1 MSSRFRAIASIG
13 LATGLGLLIGLAG
26 AGTARAA
33 DPAMAELLKILRER
47 GSLSEAEYEALSK
60 AAAGSTGEGE
70 AEPDAA
76 TAGTATSGA
85 AAGAVVPPGSEA
97 RSLEEVAAEVE
108 VQSERIDKAE
118 EAIEEQK
125 KEFLRIEEIADGTS
139 SDLIGKALEGKW
151 YERISLRGY
160 TQFRLSE
167 VLSQTG
173 PDLEVPAD
181 RSVRD
186 NEMFLIR
193 RGRFIF
199 SGDMS
204 DHVFLYGQLD
214 FNASPGAGD
223 TALQMRDLYADIALD
238 SKKEFR
244 IRVGESKVPF
254 GFVNLQSSQNRAPFE
269 RPDALNSTVEGE
281 RDLGAYLIWAPAQT
295 RAVFKDLVKLG
306 LKGSGDYGVLSL
318 GVYGGQ
324 GLNRSDQN
332 HQPHVTAR
340 VSNPFKFAN
349 GQIMEIGAQYHY
361 GRFVSSRSSIDL
373 GAGPI
378 TPDQPSNGAI
388 DQRGALT
395 FVWYPQPFGVE
406 AEWNVGEGPE
416 LSPDGD
422 RIEAR
427 FLHGGYIQANY
438 KWDSS
443 IGTIFPFSRW
453 NYYAGGRKFATNA
466 PRSTVNEIDTGIE
479 YSPWPELELTVMYTH
494 SFERTNTRT
503 APYDDTK
510 NAHRLGAQVQ
520 WNY

>member
-1 MSSRFRAIASIG
+1 MTSVRMG
-13 LATGLGLLIGLAG
+13 LMLATAALSMVVGLVA
-26 AGTARAA
+26 TAPAHAA
-33 DPAMAELLKILRER
+33 DAAMADLLKILRER
-47 GSLSEAEYEALSK
+47 GSLTQAEYEAL
-60 AAAGSTGEGE
+60 AGVSDPEE
-70 AEPDAA
+70 AA
-76 TAGTATSGA
+76 TPA
-85 AAGAVVPPGSEA
+85 PK
-97 RSLEEVAAEVE
+97 LEDVAEQVE
-108 VQSERIDKAE
+108 SDSERIAKAE

-125 KEFLRIEEIADGTS
+125 KSILRVEEIVDGTS
-139 SDLIGKALEGKW
+139 SDAVAKALEGKW

-167 VLSQTG
+167 VLSQKG

-223 TALQMRDLYADIALD
+223 TALQMRDLYADIAID
-238 SKKEFR
+238 SRKEFR
-244 IRVGESKVPF
+244 FRVGESKVPY

-269 RPDALNSTVEGE
+269 RPDALNSHVEGE
-281 RDLGAYLIWAPAQT
+281 RDLGAYFMWAPEQV
-295 RAVFKDLVKLG
+295 RATFKDLVKRG
-306 LKGSGDYGVLSL
+306 LKGSGDYGVVAV
-318 GVYGGQ
+318 GVYAGQ

-332 HQPHVTAR
+332 HQPHVLGR
-340 VSNPFKFAN
+340 VSYPIALPK
-349 GQIMEIGAQYHY
+349 GQILELGAQYTY
-361 GRFVSSRSSIDL
+361 GRFVSSTSEIDL
-373 GAGPI
+373 GNGDI
-378 TPDQPSNGAI
+378 TPELPSNGAI

-395 FVWYPQPFGVE
+395 AVLYPQPFGFE
-406 AEWNVGEGPE
+406 AEWTVGEGPE
-416 LSPDGD
+416 LAPDGD

-438 KWDSS
+438 KLDSTY
-443 IGTIFPFSRW
+443 GTIFPFTRW

-466 PRSTVNEIDTGIE
+466 PRSTVNEIDAGVE
-479 YSPWPELELTVMYTH
+479 YAPWPELELTVMYTH
-494 SFERTNTRT
+494 SFERTNTRS
-503 APYDDTK
+503 APYDQTK
-510 NAHRLGAQVQ
+510 DAHRIGAQVQ